1 MKINLNLSLET
12 ISLASCDTVVEA
24 LCLTLKSD
32 RISLYSWFGSILFWV
47 DLNFSS
53 FFGVILKDKNEQQR
67 MDN

>member
-24 LCLTLKSD
+24 LCLTLKSY

-53 FFGVILKDKNEQQR
+53 FFGVILKDKNEQQG

>member
-12 ISLASCDTVVEA
+12 ISLESCDTVVEA
-24 LCLTLKSD
+24 LCLTLKSYE
-32 RISLYSWFGSILFWV
+32 ISLYSWFGSILFRV

-53 FFGVILKDKNEQQR
+53 FFGVIQDKNEQQY